1 MERRNVE
8 LEDKR
13 VFHGQKKHGRGC
25 RKLSQNSYWK
35 EIKTIKLIQ
44 ILMRKLLLFILIS
57 AIILMTPWIII
68 SVSVQDRV
76 YRDIETMPIREVGV
90 VLGTTPGI

>member
-1 MERRNVE
+1 
-8 LEDKR
+8 
-13 VFHGQKKHGRGC
+13 
-25 RKLSQNSYWK
+25 
-35 EIKTIKLIQ
+35 
-44 ILMRKLLLFILIS
+44 MRKLLLFILIS